1 MATAVSNQS
10 RFSVTVSMQDGAI
23 KKITSGAI
31 TAPDAEEFADE
42 LVSVA
47 LAIRGLAREIV
58 GKQASTS

>member
-1 MATAVSNQS
+1 
-10 RFSVTVSMQDGAI
+10 MQDGAI

-58 GKQASTS
+58 GKQAPTS